1 MVFITGGTGFVG
13 RSIIR
18 RLRSRGERVRALYRD
33 ERRRFI
39 QDETIE
45 WVPGEIESLESLRRG
60 MAGADS
66 VIHLVGI
73 LVEPAGQTFQKLHV
87 DGTRNVVEA
96 MQKSGVRRLLHMS
109 ALGTGPNAAS
119 RYHQTKW
126 EAEEIVRASR
136 LDATIFRPSLIF
148 GQEDQSIRLLA
159 KIASF
164 SPVVPVVGSG
174 ENRLQPVWVEDVSES
189 FIRAEKNGIGY
200 GKSYSLCGPRTY
212 SVNALIDLIL
222 RIKGISRLKIHLPVW
237 TLKGPAAVAE
247 RLFAHPPLTRD
258 QLTMLQEENICE
270 ENEAPEAL
278 GLSFKGPEEI
288 LPLYLK

>member
-1 MVFITGGTGFVG
+1 MVFITGATGFVG

-45 WVPGEIESLESLRRG
+45 WVPGEIESPESLRRG

-73 LVEPAGQTFQKLHV
+73 LVEPPGQTFQKLHV
-87 DGTRNVVEA
+87 NGTRNVVEA
-96 MQKSGVRRLLHMS
+96 MQESGVRRLLHMS
-109 ALGTGPNAAS
+109 ALGAGPSAAS

-159 KIASF
+159 KIASY

-189 FIRAEKNGIGY
+189 FVRADKNRIGY

-212 SVNALIDLIL
+212 SVNALIDLIF

-237 TLKGPAAVAE
+237 ALKGPAAVSE
-247 RLFAHPPLTRD
+247 RIFSHPPLTRD

-270 ENEAPEAL
+270 ENEALEAL